1 MSASFW
7 ERDAA
12 YRKRIGVIVP
22 FVLVAYAVLF
32 FATNQIR
39 YEDIP
44 RVIGWRGELEVL
56 PEITVVPEIES
67 VEAEPAPSQNVARET
82 VALDLATKGDVP
94 AEPAA
99 QAGPDVKARTV
110 EAAEGKGGEAKAEI
124 RSMDQPGRREPV
136 SYTDHF
142 ALIKG
147 VTPVYPRFER
157 DQGIEGMVTVEMK
170 VDENGMVVEAN
181 VLSTMG
187 PDSFA
192 ESALDAVRQFVFE
205 PPTENGQPTTIWVR
219 LRIKFRISG

>member
-1 MSASFW
+1 MPASFW

-22 FVLVAYAVLF
+22 FVLLAYVILFVA
-32 FATNQIR
+32 TDQIR

-56 PEITVVPEIES
+56 PEITVVPEVAS
-67 VEAEPAPSQNVARET
+67 VAAEPAPSEEVARET
-82 VALDLATKGDVP
+82 VALDLATQGEVRD
-94 AEPAA
+94 EPAP
-99 QAGPDVKARTV
+99 QVEPEVKPRIV
-110 EAAEGKGGEAKAEI
+110 EPVEGKAEI
-124 RSMDQPGRREPV
+124 RSMDKPGHREA
-136 SYTDHF
+136 SYTDSF

-147 VTPVYPRFER
+147 VTPVYPPFER
-157 DQGIEGMVTVEMK
+157 DQGIEGMVTVEMR
-170 VDENGMVVEAN
+170 VDENGMVAEAN

-192 ESALDAVRQFVFE
+192 ESALDAVRQFMFE